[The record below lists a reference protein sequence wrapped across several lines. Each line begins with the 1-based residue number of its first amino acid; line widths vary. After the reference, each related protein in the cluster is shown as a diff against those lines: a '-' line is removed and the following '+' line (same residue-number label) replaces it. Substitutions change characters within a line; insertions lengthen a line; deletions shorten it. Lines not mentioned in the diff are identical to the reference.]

1 MSEYKAYKIFLYV
14 IQKLIDYINYDYQ
27 INLHREKL
35 LKIILNKIF
44 KKKIYKK

>member
-14 IQKLIDYINYDYQ
+14 IQKLIDYQ